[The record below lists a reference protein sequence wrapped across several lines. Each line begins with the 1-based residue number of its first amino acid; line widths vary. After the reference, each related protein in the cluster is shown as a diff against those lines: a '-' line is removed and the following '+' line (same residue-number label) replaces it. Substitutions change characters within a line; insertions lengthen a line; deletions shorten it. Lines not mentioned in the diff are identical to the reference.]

1 MRDPRLSRTRHGDG
15 LFALDM
21 SSNLTHCSEY
31 TTLLRMHPLHCFCCE
46 VEAALLSPF
55 SLHARSCATLPM
67 LLVLVVVLFLSI
79 VTSIVVSCLL
89 NVVICI
95 VKCRPGILLIHS
107 YSPVSVI
114 QFMLLLKLTD
124 HMFPV
129 KLVIGSQVS
138 SFSRGKSR
146 HPMRNSGPFFV
157 IRLSFTSRT
166 KNSVCL
172 LFDFSKGFLQARRG
186 LRLLNHRFP
195 TRIRDRLGLFSCFT
209 PSHTPF
215 PGR

>member
-1 MRDPRLSRTRHGDG
+1 
-15 LFALDM
+15 
-21 SSNLTHCSEY
+21 
-31 TTLLRMHPLHCFCCE
+31 
-46 VEAALLSPF
+46 
-55 SLHARSCATLPM
+55 
-67 LLVLVVVLFLSI
+67 
-79 VTSIVVSCLL
+79 
-89 NVVICI
+89 
-95 VKCRPGILLIHS
+95 
-107 YSPVSVI
+107 
-114 QFMLLLKLTD
+114 MLLLKLTD

-129 KLVIGSQVS
+129 KLVIDSQVS

-195 TRIRDRLGLFSCFT
+195 TRIRGRLGFFPASPPPTL
-209 PSHTPF
+209 PF
-215 PGR
+215 PCWTLAQHRKNTTSSHKQLLSFKKTNKLTNMPQRKKNGVGTHLLRDTWGLFGKES